1 MRVIIFL
8 CVLLSSFLCG
18 FSSYV
23 YAKVPEKEILE
34 IFNQRLNDLATPE
47 SFKKFTKNQS
57 KFPDLKKENLSENPS
72 VTSEKEEIKVSGD
85 TFTIN
90 IAYRQVALKS
100 DNSSFLKSLWA
111 EPKLFQKIY
120 KLDSDATIDEPGSSA
135 SRFKAH
141 IYKKIPALPDQDFT
155 LEYTTTHKDNFTFV
169 RAKLV
174 KDETG
179 FALRDNLKVLEE
191 TKDGLVVREISYFYP
206 LKWYV
211 RALGP
216 TARSTMR
223 SELNKI
229 SRVEKCL
236 TEESSHFPP
245 SDEIIK
251 NCTD

>member
-8 CVLLSSFLCG
+8 GALLSPLFYSS
-18 FSSYV
+18 SSY
-23 YAKVPEKEILE
+23 AKIPEKQILE
-34 IFNQRLNDLATPE
+34 IFNQRLNDLANPE
-47 SFKKFTKNQS
+47 SFKKFYTENPS
-57 KFPDLKKENLSENPS
+57 KFPDLEKENPS
-72 VTSEKEEIKVSGD
+72 VTSEKEEIEVSDD

-100 DNSSFLKSLWA
+100 ENSSFLKSLWA

-120 KLDSDATIDEPGSSA
+120 KLDSDAIVDEPGSTA
-135 SRFKAH
+135 SSFKAH

-179 FALRDNLKVLEE
+179 FALRDNLKVLEK

-211 RALGP
+211 RFLGP

-229 SRVEKCL
+229 SVVEKCL

-245 SDEIIK
+245 SDEIIQ
-251 NCTD
+251 NCTKN